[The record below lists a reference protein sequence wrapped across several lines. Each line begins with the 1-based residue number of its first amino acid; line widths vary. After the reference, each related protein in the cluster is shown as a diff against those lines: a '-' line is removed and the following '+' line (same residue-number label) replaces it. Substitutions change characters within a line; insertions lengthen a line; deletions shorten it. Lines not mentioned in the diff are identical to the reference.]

1 MSRMSR
7 PEFIALI
14 AMMFAT
20 IAFSVDAMLPAL
32 PEISDELSPLDPNRA
47 TLIITVFLAG
57 MGIGTF
63 FVGPMSDA
71 MGRKPVIVGGAAVYI
86 VGAAVAG
93 TDETLELVVAARL
106 LQGVGAAG
114 PRVVAMAIMRDM
126 YTGRVMARML
136 SIAMSIFVIF
146 PALAPMIGTGI
157 IYLFDWRAIFG
168 AFVLF
173 SAISVTWLMIRLPE
187 SLPPES
193 RRAMRLPLMLGAV
206 REMVSH
212 PMVRLSIIVQTLCLS
227 MMFAMIA
234 SVQPVYDLIY
244 NRNDEF
250 PFWFAGVALVAGCA
264 SILNASLVERLG
276 MRKLVT
282 WTLAVEILMSI
293 VMIVEYGLDLPESVA
308 FGFFVFWQ
316 ATVFFMV
323 GTAMGNLNA
332 LAMEPMGHIAGMA
345 ASVIGA
351 ISTVLGSII
360 ASPIGL
366 MFNGSI
372 LPLALGIFVLSTL
385 GFLLMLRMSKLERT
399 LTAKPPV
406 AEHAQKA

>member
-93 TDETLELVVAARL
+93 TAETLELVVAARL

-212 PMVRLSIIVQTLCLS
+212 PMVRLSIIVQTLC
-227 MMFAMIA
+227 
-234 SVQPVYDLIY
+234 D
-244 NRNDEF
+244 D
-250 PFWFAGVALVAGCA
+250 
-264 SILNASLVERLG
+264 RLG
-276 MRKLVT
+276 
-282 WTLAVEILMSI
+282 AA
-293 VMIVEYGLDLPESVA
+293 GL
-308 FGFFVFWQ
+308 
-316 ATVFFMV
+316 
-323 GTAMGNLNA
+323 
-332 LAMEPMGHIAGMA
+332 
-345 ASVIGA
+345 
-351 ISTVLGSII
+351 
-360 ASPIGL
+360 
-366 MFNGSI
+366 
-372 LPLALGIFVLSTL
+372 
-385 GFLLMLRMSKLERT
+385 
-399 LTAKPPV
+399 
-406 AEHAQKA
+406 

>member
-1 MSRMSR
+1 
-7 PEFIALI
+7 
-14 AMMFAT
+14 
-20 IAFSVDAMLPAL
+20 
-32 PEISDELSPLDPNRA
+32 
-47 TLIITVFLAG
+47 
-57 MGIGTF
+57 
-63 FVGPMSDA
+63 
-71 MGRKPVIVGGAAVYI
+71 
-86 VGAAVAG
+86 
-93 TDETLELVVAARL
+93 
-106 LQGVGAAG
+106 
-114 PRVVAMAIMRDM
+114 
-126 YTGRVMARML
+126 
-136 SIAMSIFVIF
+136 
-146 PALAPMIGTGI
+146 
-157 IYLFDWRAIFG
+157 
-168 AFVLF
+168 
-173 SAISVTWLMIRLPE
+173 
-187 SLPPES
+187 
-193 RRAMRLPLMLGAV
+193 
-206 REMVSH
+206 
-212 PMVRLSIIVQTLCLS
+212 
-227 MMFAMIA
+227 
-234 SVQPVYDLIY
+234 
-244 NRNDEF
+244 
-250 PFWFAGVALVAGCA
+250 
-264 SILNASLVERLG
+264 